1 MIRLPR
7 RFSDIH
13 RRHEPVLG
21 TTLEVHIKAQKR
33 SRNDVEATLLAQFD
47 RLEAELGIYRPDSEF
62 NRWRKS
68 NGDHDPSPLTAEQLT
83 ASLA

>member
-7 RFSDIH
+7 RFSDVR

-21 TTLEVHIKAQKR
+21 TTLDVHVKTRTR
-33 SRNDVEATLLAQFD
+33 SANDVDATLLAEFD
-47 RLEAELGIYRPDSEF
+47 RLEAELSIYRPDSEF

-68 NGDHDPSPLTAEQLT
+68 NGDHDPSPLTAELLT